1 MTRSALSQKSIAV
14 VGVVVVY
21 STLAVMSASCGFDHA
36 VVSGGHEHHGSQ
48 GPPAHDPLCA
58 WACQVTFNADV
69 AMESPASSIEPVVQ
83 LVVQVPPQF
92 ASAGFFSL
100 LHSRAPPSLP
110 FILLGQGIQGGHPS
124 S

>member
-1 MTRSALSQKSIAV
+1 VVVLVYSALAI
-14 VGVVVVY
+14 
-21 STLAVMSASCGFDHA
+21 MSAFCVFDHA
-36 VVSGGHEHHGSQ
+36 VGSGRHEHHGSQ
-48 GPPAHDPLCA
+48 GSPAHNPLCA
-58 WACQVTFNADV
+58 WACQVTSNAAV
-69 AMESPASSIEPVVQ
+69 ATESPASSIGPVVQ
-83 LVVQVPPQF
+83 LVVQVPTQF